1 MSKPVIIE
9 LVIVFANVMQLAIA
23 EDKNINTASDQINKS
38 PEPEPEAEEEEE
50 PDTEENALLKTIS
63 PQTMGLLAPGV
74 NNYNYYYDS
83 LYESERELS
92 KAPVKRRLKGDF
104 RA

>member
-1 MSKPVIIE
+1 
-9 LVIVFANVMQLAIA
+9 
-23 EDKNINTASDQINKS
+23 
-38 PEPEPEAEEEEE
+38 PEAEEEEE
-50 PDTEENALLKTIS
+50 PDTEENALLKAIS

-74 NNYNYYYDS
+74 NNYNYYDN
-83 LYESERELS
+83 LYESEREIE